1 MPTKSVHILLCSAVI
16 AASGGAMAQ
25 QMFKVVGP
33 DGKVTFSDR
42 PALQSPGK
50 ISVMHSYT
58 LRPYV
63 TQHTPAEVAAAET
76 AKKAAAA
83 MPAVPAE
90 PGAAPVAPVLTP
102 EVEDAVVTVMGQV
115 EFARRFYNFCNSSLD
130 GAKAFSSATHAWK
143 KRNAGPIQHQN
154 RLLMEVVSP
163 SKRDELQ
170 GKVTAMLTE
179 EGAKVAAR
187 NPKER
192 QSWCA
197 GVVAELNSGKADI
210 VQPAMMAVPIIAY
223 RAK

>member
-1 MPTKSVHILLCSAVI
+1 MSKNAVVILLLSTV
-16 AASGGAMAQ
+16 AAAGNAQ
-25 QMFKVVGP
+25 QMFKVIGP

-42 PALQSPGK
+42 PALTSNGK

-63 TQHTPAEVAAAET
+63 AQRTPSELAAIEA

-83 MPAVPAE
+83 VPVVAGE
-90 PGAAPVAPVLTP
+90 APVAPVLTP

-115 EFARRFYNFCNSSLD
+115 EFARRFYNFCSGNLD
-130 GAKAFSSATHAWK
+130 SAKAFNAATNAWK
-143 KRNAGPIQHQN
+143 LRNAGPIGHQN
-154 RLLMEVVSP
+154 RLLMVVVSP
-163 SKRDELQ
+163 AKRDELQ
-170 GKVTAMLTE
+170 DKVTAMLAQ

-187 NPKER
+187 SPKER
-192 QSWCA
+192 QAWCA

-210 VQPAMMAVPIIAY
+210 VQPAMMAVPIVPY